1 MARTPAA
8 RKPKAA
14 AEVPVAARA
23 PAKRRRRSY
32 KELFLAELTKQSH
45 GVQTLI
51 SNEAL
56 RRALDWNEQLYKR
69 VKGELVLSNAIIVGR
84 GRGGTVGLADAPD
97 STAPPALQVFVSY
110 SHRDEAVKNELLK
123 HLEPLK
129 RLNLVETWHDRKI
142 SAGDKWDEAISG
154 ALEKADIV
162 LLLIS
167 IDFINSKYC
176 YDVEMQVALDR
187 QAANEAVVIPIIV
200 RNCMWKSTPF
210 AKLQALPLDGRAIAS
225 WSEWDEPLTLVSEG
239 IRNVAERLMSE
250 R

>member
-1 MARTPAA
+1 MARTAGARAAVARTPVA
-8 RKPKAA
+8 RK
-14 AEVPVAARA
+14 A
-23 PAKRRRRSY
+23 PARRRRRSY
-32 KELFLAELTKQSH
+32 KELFLAELTNQSQ
-45 GVQTLI
+45 GEQRLI

-56 RRALDWNEQLYKR
+56 RGALGWNEQLYKR
-69 VKGELVLSNAIIVGR
+69 VKGELVLANEIIVGR

-97 STAPPALQVFVSY
+97 TAPPPALQVFVSY

-129 RLNLVETWHDRKI
+129 RLNLVEAWHDRKI
-142 SAGDKWDEAISG
+142 NAGDKWDEAISS
-154 ALEKADIV
+154 ALENADIV
-162 LLLIS
+162 ILLIS

-187 QAANEAVVIPIIV
+187 QAANDAVVIPVIV

-210 AKLQALPLDGRAIAS
+210 AKLQALPVDGRAIAS
-225 WSEWDEPLTLVSEG
+225 WPEPDEPLTLVSEG
-239 IRNVAERLMSE
+239 IRDVAERLMSE